1 MIALQKAQ
9 EKEQR
14 VEHLAQ
20 KAMKRIGNQDITRGF
35 SAWQEQWFTASR
47 HKRMLAAAGARIMRP
62 GLAAAVSHWKA
73 DWEAERWT
81 TAALEMKARE
91 KDRVNKI
98 IAANGSSA
106 EQEFAAYKAKAGAE
120 LVSEK
125 QAAQKDLEREL
136 EMQRTALTGAP

>member
-1 MIALQKAQ
+1 
-9 EKEQR
+9 
-14 VEHLAQ
+14 
-20 KAMKRIGNQDITRGF
+20 
-35 SAWQEQWFTASR
+35 
-47 HKRMLAAAGARIMRP
+47 MRP

-73 DWEAERWT
+73 DWESERWT
-81 TAALEMKARE
+81 TAALEMRSRE
-91 KDRVNKI
+91 KDRANKI

-106 EQEFAAYKAKAGAE
+106 EQEFAAFKAKAGAE

>member
-1 MIALQKAQ
+1 
-9 EKEQR
+9 
-14 VEHLAQ
+14 
-20 KAMKRIGNQDITRGF
+20 
-35 SAWQEQWFTASR
+35 
-47 HKRMLAAAGARIMRP
+47 MRP

-106 EQEFAAYKAKAGAE
+106 EQEFAAYKAKAEAE
-120 LVSEK
+120 LAYVK
-125 QAAQKDLEREL
+125 QAAQKNLEREL